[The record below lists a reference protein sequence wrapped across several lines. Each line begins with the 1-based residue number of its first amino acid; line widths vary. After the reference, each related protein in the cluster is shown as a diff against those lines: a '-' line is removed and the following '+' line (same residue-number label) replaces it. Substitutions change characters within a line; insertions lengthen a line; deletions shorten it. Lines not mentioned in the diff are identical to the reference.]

1 MYLSVLPRKDEHI
14 AGRQKKKTYQ
24 KFYLL
29 VFIAKELSQEVG
41 IPLSSSVSSLT
52 LEASSS

>member
-41 IPLSSSVSSLT
+41 IPLSSVSSLT